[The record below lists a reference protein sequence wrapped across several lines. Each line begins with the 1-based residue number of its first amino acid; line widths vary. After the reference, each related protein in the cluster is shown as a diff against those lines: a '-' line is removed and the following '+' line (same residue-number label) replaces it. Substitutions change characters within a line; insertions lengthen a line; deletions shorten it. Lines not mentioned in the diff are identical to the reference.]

1 MLAAGLIQYSISLFL
16 SPVLVKKEDRSWR
29 LYVDYRALNK
39 VTVPEK
45 FSIPVIDE
53 LLDELGRA
61 TIFSKIALKSGYHQI
76 RVKPENVPKTLLEPM
91 RDNTNSLSC
100 SLANKCSGD
109 LPITHERDLQELS
122 TEVCVGIL

>member
-1 MLAAGLIQYSISLFL
+1 MLAAGLIQYSISPFL

-76 RVKPENVPKTLLEPM
+76 KVKPENVPKTLFEPM
-91 RDNTNSLSC
+91 RDNMNSLSC
-100 SLANKCSGD
+100 SLG
-109 LPITHERDLQELS
+109 
-122 TEVCVGIL
+122 